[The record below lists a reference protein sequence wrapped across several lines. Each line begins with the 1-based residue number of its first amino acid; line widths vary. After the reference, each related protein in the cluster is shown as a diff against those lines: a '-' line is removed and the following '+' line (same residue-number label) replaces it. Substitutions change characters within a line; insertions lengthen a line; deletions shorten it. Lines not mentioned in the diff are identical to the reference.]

1 MTHFFRRFIVVALVA
16 ATVAP
21 SYAIPATPYP
31 VVVTQPDGS
40 QLTVNIRG
48 DEHGAVMLT
57 SDGYPVVQDST
68 TGRYEF
74 AEIDGA
80 FIRSLGIQASGPE
93 NRSPAIDAQLAGID
107 RSSVWTYLDASHMI
121 KKQNRRNPQRVKIS
135 NYPTIGHQKALV
147 ILVEFEDTP
156 FTTMS
161 DPYGYYQ
168 GLLNEEGFTWD
179 NGANGSARDF
189 YLASSA
195 GMFDPEFTVV
205 GPVRLDKPV
214 KYYGGDS
221 EFLDEN
227 VADMVIEASK
237 KADALVDY
245 SQFDA
250 DGDGYV
256 DNIYFFYAGYGQAD
270 SGHNDAVWPHS
281 GTLEESWGKEL
292 ILDGI
297 RLNRYACS
305 NEIRGGSGP
314 DFKPVG
320 IGTFVH
326 EFGHVLGIA
335 DHYDTGYQ
343 SGRTGVNQW
352 DTMAAASY
360 FNNQNTPPLFNAFER
375 AELGWLEYTQLPSTA
390 GGWIDMP
397 LLDTDNVAYRVDV
410 EGTDG
415 REYFVVEH
423 RCREGWDTYLPGE
436 GMLVWHVDMD
446 EERWW
451 NNTINND
458 PDHQCLDLIEA
469 DGREDAGSYAYDPF
483 PGRGD
488 VRQFVFNGWT
498 GDEAFSFDDIEK
510 EGARISFLLGNTGYK
525 PDSPEVNVHKTGGIS
540 TEFSFEPVDGARYY
554 IVDLLDAEGV
564 AFPGYDGLRLEEPAA
579 IMVDGLTP
587 LSSYDLRVYAGMGSY
602 LSEPAVCRISTSEI
616 RFFEMTPEISLLD
629 AVSASGFTLG
639 WNPLPGAED
648 YSVTVSEKSYGET
661 ESSTCDFSEWPEGW
675 SSSSAKLNKAMF
687 GNSSPALQLGDDGDY
702 VEFDSDGNRIASLS
716 LWVRSQSASNRMRI
730 DYRAADSDEF
740 TPLTEVELTT
750 QGQQLSFDIPES
762 SVVRVIFMKGS
773 GYMVVD
779 DFECSYSPLEWLAVD
794 GFTGISTGGEC
805 KMEISGL
812 TQQTTYRVAVS
823 GYDGNE
829 TSRTATATVTTAD
842 GSGISS
848 IDSKDKVSL
857 IGRYAIT
864 GQKVSANYRGVV
876 IERYSDGTTRKLF
889 EM

>member
-1 MTHFFRRFIVVALVA
+1 M
-16 ATVAP
+16 
-21 SYAIPATPYP
+21 
-31 VVVTQPDGS
+31 
-40 QLTVNIRG
+40 
-48 DEHGAVMLT
+48 
-57 SDGYPVVQDST
+57 
-68 TGRYEF
+68 
-74 AEIDGA
+74 
-80 FIRSLGIQASGPE
+80 
-93 NRSPAIDAQLAGID
+93 
-107 RSSVWTYLDASHMI
+107 
-121 KKQNRRNPQRVKIS
+121 
-135 NYPTIGHQKALV
+135 
-147 ILVEFEDTP
+147 
-156 FTTMS
+156 
-161 DPYGYYQ
+161 
-168 GLLNEEGFTWD
+168 
-179 NGANGSARDF
+179 
-189 YLASSA
+189 
-195 GMFDPEFTVV
+195 
-205 GPVRLDKPV
+205 
-214 KYYGGDS
+214 
-221 EFLDEN
+221 
-227 VADMVIEASK
+227 
-237 KADALVDY
+237 
-245 SQFDA
+245 
-250 DGDGYV
+250 
-256 DNIYFFYAGYGQAD
+256 
-270 SGHNDAVWPHS
+270 
-281 GTLEESWGKEL
+281 
-292 ILDGI
+292 
-297 RLNRYACS
+297 
-305 NEIRGGSGP
+305 
-314 DFKPVG
+314 
-320 IGTFVH
+320 
-326 EFGHVLGIA
+326 
-335 DHYDTGYQ
+335 
-343 SGRTGVNQW
+343 
-352 DTMAAASY
+352 
-360 FNNQNTPPLFNAFER
+360 
-375 AELGWLEYTQLPSTA
+375 
-390 GGWIDMP
+390 
-397 LLDTDNVAYRVDV
+397 
-410 EGTDG
+410 
-415 REYFVVEH
+415 
-423 RCREGWDTYLPGE
+423 
-436 GMLVWHVDMD
+436 
-446 EERWW
+446 
-451 NNTINND
+451 
-458 PDHQCLDLIEA
+458 
-469 DGREDAGSYAYDPF
+469 
-483 PGRGD
+483 
-488 VRQFVFNGWT
+488 
-498 GDEAFSFDDIEK
+498 
-510 EGARISFLLGNTGYK
+510 
-525 PDSPEVNVHKTGGIS
+525 NVHKTGGIS

-848 IDSKDKVSL
+848 IDSKNKVSL

>member
-1 MTHFFRRFIVVALVA
+1 MVVA
-16 ATVAP
+16 
-21 SYAIPATPYP
+21 
-31 VVVTQPDGS
+31 QPDGS
-40 QLTVNIRG
+40 QLTINIRG

-57 SDGYPVVQDST
+57 SDGYPLVQDSS

-74 AEIDGA
+74 AEIEGTS
-80 FIRSLGIQASGPE
+80 IRSLGIQASNPGDRAPE
-93 NRSPAIDAQLAGID
+93 IAARIAGID
-107 RSSVWTYLDASHMI
+107 RSSVWAYLDSSRL
-121 KKQNRRNPQRVKIS
+121 RRKESRRDPQRVKIS

-156 FTTMS
+156 FTTVS
-161 DPYGYYQ
+161 DPYQYYQ
-168 GLLNEEGFTWD
+168 GLLNAEGFTWN

-195 GMFDPEFTVV
+195 GKFDPEFTVV
-205 GPVRLDKPV
+205 GPVMLDKPV
-214 KYYGGDS
+214 RHYGGDR
-221 EFLDEN
+221 EFLDVN
-227 VADMVIEASK
+227 VVDMVMEASR
-237 KADALVDY
+237 KADPLVDY
-245 SQFDA
+245 SEFDA

-270 SGHNDAVWPHS
+270 SGWNDAIWPHS

-335 DHYDTGYQ
+335 DHYDTAYT

-360 FNNQNTPPLFNAFER
+360 FNDQNTPPLFNAFER
-375 AELGWLEYTQLPSTA
+375 AELGWLDYTELSPKTE
-390 GGWIDMP
+390 GWLDMP
-397 LLDTDNVAYRVDV
+397 LLASDNMAYRVDV
-410 EGTDG
+410 DGTDG
-415 REYFVVEH
+415 REYFIIEH

-446 EERWW
+446 EEKWW
-451 NNTINND
+451 GNTINND
-458 PDHQCLDLIEA
+458 PDHQNFDLVEA
-469 DGREDAGSYAYDPF
+469 DGHENADSYSADPF
-483 PGRGD
+483 PGRNG
-488 VRQFVFNGWT
+488 VTSFVFKGWP
-498 GDEAFSFDDIEK
+498 GSEAFSFDHIEQ
-510 EGARISFLLGNTGYK
+510 EGSAIRFLLGNTEFVPK
-525 PDSPEVNVHKTGGIS
+525 SPEVALDRVGGMS
-540 TEFSFEPVDGARYY
+540 VRFSFAPVEDARYY
-554 IVDLLDAEGV
+554 VVNLLDADGNAV
-564 AFPGYDGLRLEEPAA
+564 AGYDMMRVEEAGLISIE
-579 IMVDGLTP
+579 GLTP
-587 LSSYDLRVYAGMGSY
+587 LSDYRLEIFAGMGSY
-602 LSEPAVCRISTSEI
+602 LSEPTVSKISTSEI
-616 RFFEMTPEISLLD
+616 CFFEMTPELLQP
-629 AVSASGFTLG
+629 ANITSSGFTLG
-639 WNPLPGAED
+639 WNPLTGAEE
-648 YSVTVSEKSYGET
+648 YAVTVAEKSYGDT
-661 ESSTCDFSEWPEGW
+661 EYSTCDFSEWPEGW

-716 LWVRSQSASNRMRI
+716 LWVRSQSASNRLRI

-779 DFECSYSPLEWLAVD
+779 DFECSYSPLEWLSVD
-794 GFTGISTGGEC
+794 GFTDVSTGDEC
-805 KMEISGL
+805 ELEISGL
-812 TQQTTYRVAVS
+812 MQQTTYRVAVS

-829 TSRTATATVTTAD
+829 TSRTATAVVTTAD

-848 IDSKDKVSL
+848 IGSPDKAYL
-857 IGRYAIT
+857 LERYTLT

-876 IERYSDGTTRKLF
+876 IERYSDGTTRKRLIID
-889 EM
+889 